1 MNRISRRA
9 FTRIA
14 AGAVVAAG
22 IGGPLAVGLGGS
34 TSTGA
39 LLKSAHPLPEPFQA
53 PLPIPP
59 VLQPVRQDADT
70 DYYEIV
76 QKPARVSILP
86 DVQTEIWGYN
96 GSFPGPTIVTHR
108 GRRAVVRQTNRLPVP
123 TVVHLHGGCTP
134 HDSDGYPIDYV
145 YPDGSTAAS
154 VSGFEHDMA
163 TGETSFGT
171 RDYIYPLDQ
180 PAATLWYHDHRMDFT
195 GPGVWKGL
203 AGFHLHHDEME
214 DGLGLPSGARDL
226 PLMIVDRSFEAD
238 GSLRYP
244 SLDRT
249 LHMLPGVEERYMAGV
264 LGDVILVNGVP
275 WPVAQ
280 VSANLYR
287 FRFLNASNARRYRL
301 ALDPPPP
308 DGNGF
313 MQIGSDGGLLDVPRP
328 HDALVLAPAER
339 FDVLVDFGRYP
350 AGAKVTLVNEFGK
363 ASTAS
368 VMQFSV
374 GERTPETATIPDRLA
389 DLPMLRRADAVVTR
403 EMKFVNGDLG
413 KMRGWLINGEPFA
426 PDRIS
431 ATVKGGTTEIWRLT
445 SDFHHPIH
453 LHLNPFQV
461 LSRGLDGPG
470 DFDRGWKD
478 TIDLRP
484 AEQAEIIVPF
494 ADLPGKYV
502 FHCHNL
508 EHEDMA
514 MMGNFVVE

>member
-76 QKPARVSILP
+76 QKPAHVSILP

-123 TVVHLHGGCTP
+123 TVVHLHGGRTP

-203 AGFHLHHDEME
+203 AGFHLHHDETE

-238 GSLRYP
+238 GSLLYP

-308 DGNGF
+308 GGNGF
-313 MQIGSDGGLLDVPRP
+313 VQIGSDGGLLDAPRP

-350 AGAKVTLVNEFGK
+350 AGAKV
-363 ASTAS
+363 
-368 VMQFSV
+368 
-374 GERTPETATIPDRLA
+374 
-389 DLPMLRRADAVVTR
+389 
-403 EMKFVNGDLG
+403 
-413 KMRGWLINGEPFA
+413 
-426 PDRIS
+426 
-431 ATVKGGTTEIWRLT
+431 
-445 SDFHHPIH
+445 
-453 LHLNPFQV
+453 
-461 LSRGLDGPG
+461 
-470 DFDRGWKD
+470 
-478 TIDLRP
+478 
-484 AEQAEIIVPF
+484 
-494 ADLPGKYV
+494 
-502 FHCHNL
+502 
-508 EHEDMA
+508 
-514 MMGNFVVE
+514 